1 MSYFWAI
8 LLISAIITI
17 LEDFGSLLPARTVTV
32 KYVASKNKNVHNLFS
47 KLNFKKLLSASHRE
61 ALCARPGTRESNETG
76 GLIILKELLTLPMLS
91 L

>member
-1 MSYFWAI
+1 MKQNF
-8 LLISAIITI
+8 
-17 LEDFGSLLPARTVTV
+17 EDSRHFFA
-32 KYVASKNKNVHNLFS
+32 KYVASQNKNVQNLIL
-47 KLNFKKLLSASHRE
+47 KLKFKKLLSASHRE